1 MRAVLNV
8 IWLLLG
14 GIWLAL
20 GYALAG
26 VIACLF
32 IITIPVGIASFRMA
46 RYVLWPFGSAVVAKP
61 GAGAA
66 SAAMNLIWL
75 VTCGWWLALGHL
87 ITALAQSLTVVGIAV
102 AVVNLKMLPVTLMP
116 FGKQIVD
123 ADRLAPG
130 RRPLHSV

>member
-1 MRAVLNV
+1 MRGILNV

-20 GYALAG
+20 AYALAG
-26 VIACLF
+26 VIACLLVV
-32 IITIPVGIASFRMA
+32 TIPVGIASFRMA
-46 RYVLWPFGSAVVAKP
+46 RYVLWPFGSAVVPKP

-66 SAAMNLIWL
+66 SGVMNVVWL
-75 VTCGWWLALGHL
+75 LTCGWWLALGHI
-87 ITALAQSLTVVGIAV
+87 ITALAQSLTVVGVAV
-102 AVVNLKMLPVTLMP
+102 AVVNLKLLPVTLMP

-130 RRPLHSV
+130 TRPLHSF